1 MLKGLGGLGDMA
13 KMMKAAQDMQ
23 TKMTEMQEDMHN
35 TVVTGESG
43 AGLVKATCTCK
54 GELKSLDI
62 DPSIFNSDDKLTAAQ
77 QRARQRDSRRYEEN
91 PYRTMEEELAERR
104 RKRQQAERRGRP
116 EANPRDERFGDRY
129 FNEKREVNRYI
140 RCNRDGEGCDYISDA
155 ETYSRLYRAN
165 HLADRAVQDRAF
177 RRNVSR
183 FVQSIRDIS
192 FLFLSASQQT
202 IQISLHLYSVS

>member
-1 MLKGLGGLGDMA
+1 MRGD
-13 KMMKAAQDMQ
+13 KANGRAL
-23 TKMTEMQEDMHN
+23 
-35 TVVTGESG
+35 TG
-43 AGLVKATCTCK
+43 
-54 GELKSLDI
+54 
-62 DPSIFNSDDKLTAAQ
+62 IFNSDDKLTAAQ

-129 FNEKREVNRYI
+129 FNKKREVNRYI
-140 RCNRDGEGCDYISDA
+140 KCNRDGEGCDYISDA
-155 ETYSRLYRAN
+155 ETYSRLYRADR
-165 HLADRAVQDRAF
+165 LADRFVQDRAF

-202 IQISLHLYSVS
+202 IHISLHLYSVS